1 MNILVTG
8 GAGFIGS
15 HIVNTY
21 IKAGHRVTVIDN
33 LSSGKLRFLNPEV
46 NFYEMD
52 ILDPEVS
59 EIIKSEKI
67 ETINHHAAQIS
78 VSESVADPL
87 FDINSNII
95 GTLQLL
101 QNAVSFG
108 VNKFIFASTG
118 GGMYGEQIFF
128 PASEDH
134 PCQPLSPY
142 GISKLCAENYLTYF
156 FTEYGLSTTILRYS
170 NVFGP
175 HQNPYGEAG
184 VVAIFCERLVNN
196 KKPIISGDG
205 KQTRDFVSVNDI
217 AQANLLALDPTCTGI
232 FNLGT
237 GIETSINYLTKC
249 IVEISNKNIA
259 TEYGQVRSGEQ
270 RRSVIDYKKFH
281 ESFGWK
287 PEIRLE
293 QGLVETYNFFQNEKF
308 K

>member
-52 ILDPEVS
+52 ILDSEVS
-59 EIIKSEKI
+59 EILKSEKI

-78 VSESVADPL
+78 VSESVSDPL
-87 FDINSNII
+87 FDVNSNII

-196 KKPIISGDG
+196 KKPIIYGDG
-205 KQTRDFVSVNDI
+205 KQTRDFISVNDI
-217 AQANLLALDPTCTGI
+217 AQANLLALDPACTGI

-281 ESFGWK
+281 EGFGWK

-293 QGLVETYNFFQNEKF
+293 QGLVETYSFFQNEKF
-308 K
+308 